1 MSEIKV
7 EVLKHPTEEDWQWV
21 KVLALNTVGQKY
33 LMDKEMSLTLKK
45 KYLKSEH
52 SPIRYLHFVI
62 RMEVPYYISVHFR
75 THKMG
80 VEHFVQSQRN
90 DRQDN
95 YDRRKAPQD
104 SPVSHIMYIDAPELM
119 YIARKRLCGKADV
132 DTQKVMRAIVREVL
146 KTNPEFADVL
156 VPNCQYLHECP
167 EFQSCGRWSNPA
179 TKPEPAE
186 EAKYEPTCLG
196 RLLAFD
202 TARIEPYVKEIA
214 NTGTIHILGPDD
226 KSWARRCECMR
237 SIFLEMARWLN
248 EDSDVMVPEDFFES
262 SSNVGA
268 GLEFHAFCRK
278 NKKGCRQKVE
288 LYVLQDM
295 STGGIQV
302 RFRIMWPT
310 RGVKPACIP
319 EGSRM
324 IYPGSLPEY
333 DFPVTSASCVKI
345 MRDLL
350 ESLPWNEKP

>member
-21 KVLALNTVGQKY
+21 KLLALNTVGQKY
-33 LMDKEMSLTLKK
+33 LMDKEMSLALKK

-62 RMEVPYYISVHFR
+62 RMEIPYYISVHFR
-75 THKMG
+75 THKFG

-167 EFQSCGRWSNPA
+167 EFQSCGRWPVKEKEELGVEHQ
-179 TKPEPAE
+179 TPKKPAE
-186 EAKYEPTCLG
+186 PYSPKCIGRLESFDLDTIRPAVDRVTNTAGMTSFAFTGRDVLRCEAMREIFVSIAHWVTGDDSDLAIRDEDVMLQGQYGAELYITATCLNNG
-196 RLLAFD
+196 RSYRDKVTSLCILNDMKLGGVNWAF
-202 TARIEPYVKEIA
+202 
-214 NTGTIHILGPDD
+214 
-226 KSWARRCECMR
+226 
-237 SIFLEMARWLN
+237 
-248 EDSDVMVPEDFFES
+248 
-262 SSNVGA
+262 
-268 GLEFHAFCRK
+268 
-278 NKKGCRQKVE
+278 
-288 LYVLQDM
+288 
-295 STGGIQV
+295 TGG
-302 RFRIMWPT
+302 PT
-310 RGVKPACIP
+310 GA
-319 EGSRM
+319 
-324 IYPGSLPEY
+324 
-333 DFPVTSASCVKI
+333 DPVTPELCVEM
-345 MRDLL
+345 MRKFLQ
-350 ESLPWNEKP
+350 SLPWNEGMLPDCLRRLNRA

>member
-7 EVLKHPTEEDWQWV
+7 EVLQHPTEEDWQWV
-21 KVLALNTVGQKY
+21 KLLALNTIGQKY

-62 RMEVPYYISVHFR
+62 RMEIPYYISVHFR
-75 THKMG
+75 THKFG

-167 EFQSCGRWSNPA
+167 EFQSCGRWPVKA
-179 TKPEPAE
+179 RE
-186 EAKYEPTCLG
+186 ETS
-196 RLLAFD
+196 
-202 TARIEPYVKEIA
+202 
-214 NTGTIHILGPDD
+214 DD
-226 KSWARRCECMR
+226 K
-237 SIFLEMARWLN
+237 
-248 EDSDVMVPEDFFES
+248 
-262 SSNVGA
+262 
-268 GLEFHAFCRK
+268 
-278 NKKGCRQKVE
+278 
-288 LYVLQDM
+288 
-295 STGGIQV
+295 
-302 RFRIMWPT
+302 
-310 RGVKPACIP
+310 
-319 EGSRM
+319 
-324 IYPGSLPEY
+324 
-333 DFPVTSASCVKI
+333 
-345 MRDLL
+345 
-350 ESLPWNEKP
+350 